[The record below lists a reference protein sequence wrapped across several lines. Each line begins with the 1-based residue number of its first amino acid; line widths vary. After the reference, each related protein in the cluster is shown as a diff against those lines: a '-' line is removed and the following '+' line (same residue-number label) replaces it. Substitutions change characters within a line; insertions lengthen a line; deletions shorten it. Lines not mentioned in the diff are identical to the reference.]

1 MQNMKRYSRL
11 AIAAMVGIFSHF
23 PSSTQETQLM
33 YRQRNRYQSWARAVF
48 FHANAFEVK
57 RSERQ
62 SSRLAAWICAL
73 LFMLAVPAFQFLYA
87 QANAGLTGR
96 VTDPSGAAIAG
107 AHITFVNEA
116 TGIKA
121 QFAASSAGLYTVPL
135 AAGTYDITVEA
146 TGFER
151 FEQTHVVVEVGA
163 EATNDIKLTLGALSQ
178 TVEVSSLNSIGLNTT
193 NAQLDT
199 MLPAQE
205 VTDLPIL
212 VNGYVRQ
219 VETFAAQ
226 APGVRLGSYGNL
238 YVDGGSE
245 SQTNASGNYYNGLQI
260 QTASDGNSNPPYEM
274 VDQFRVV
281 RNAVSARYG
290 MVQGAIDYGM
300 RAGTNKLHGDA
311 FFIDRNSVFDS
322 AGFFPSNFNS
332 AGKAIAPVDVE
343 GDWGGTIGGPVV
355 LPKIYNGH
363 NKTFFLASLEVYSK
377 NAVAA
382 TSGGTAIGSVP
393 TVAEKTGNFSSFVTS
408 NGVQIPIYDPQT
420 GKQFQCNGV
429 MNVICPS
436 RIDPL
441 SASLLQ
447 YIPNP
452 NATGTDYGLQD
463 NENPAFTSIPTKN
476 QAWGI
481 TLNHQI
487 SQSQNIAFTWWRNHY
502 TQTQE
507 ENAPI
512 VAATNPLTGQ
522 EDLTDNANVWLVNY
536 SKIIKPNLVM
546 TAGLA
551 AQNKW
556 QNNVNADPGVNFA
569 GILGGTTMP
578 YISFNGQEAPTNWG
592 NSNSD
597 LVLYHVDNIG
607 WNLFNNWMWNKGR
620 HTINIGGEF
629 HHYYANTLSNYSGGH
644 FSFSQAETSIPN
656 TTNVNFSQY
665 GSSFA
670 SFLLGL
676 PDSATRTSSTTTG
689 INTQAYVAYIQDD
702 FKATNKL
709 TLNLGMRYD
718 LMLPYTLAQNN
729 NVFLAP
735 TTANPSAGNLLGA
748 ATEYGNCVGCAGYNQ
763 IAVHKLY
770 FAPRV
775 GFAYSLDK
783 STVVQGSYGI
793 TYLGFSGAYGQGEGA
808 YSGPNNMA
816 GLLGGSYTLNSTGG
830 PTSAYGEWSNP
841 STAAV
846 NPIPALT
853 PTAFNTGLGVAQTIY
868 YMDYAHNGE
877 AGHLQ
882 TWTLGVQRQLPWHTM
897 LTVDYLANRTTHLSG
912 STINPIEQP
921 NPSVLSYGA
930 LLTDNINSAAAVAAG
945 FTAPYAS
952 FASQFGGGATVY
964 QSLKPYP
971 QYSSVSR
978 AWDQSGTTYFTAF
991 QVQADKHLSNNLNF
1005 MANIELPRLY
1015 DNLVTTVNKYNQKA
1029 NWGEDTTGSFES
1041 KTAVLYEL
1049 PFGRGQRWLNKGW
1062 ADKVAGGWQV
1072 SAILNYNNSQP
1083 LAITQSGESFLNST
1097 NRPNINPLASLWS
1110 GNYNKITK
1118 FFEGKIAAP
1127 LLFSTNAW
1135 SNTGSEYVLGNANRV
1150 YNSVRGPWY
1159 PSENLSAKKVIHVTE
1174 GTSFTVRM
1182 DYFNA
1187 LNRVQAPFPTETL
1200 GSSNFGQVTT
1210 KFSAT
1215 NRQGQIEATFNF

>member
-1 MQNMKRYSRL
+1 VQNMKRYGYS

-23 PSSTQETQLM
+23 SLTTRGPRLM
-33 YRQRNRYQSWARAVF
+33 YRKYKHCQSWAGA
-48 FHANAFEVK
+48 
-57 RSERQ
+57 
-62 SSRLAAWICAL
+62 AL
-73 LFMLAVPAFQFLYA
+73 LPLLMLCSVVLFTNTRLNA
-87 QANAGLTGR
+87 QENAGLTGK
-96 VTDPSGAAIAG
+96 VMDPSGAAIAG
-107 AHITFVNEA
+107 AHITFLNEA

-121 QFAASSAGLYTVPL
+121 QFAASSVGLYTVPL
-135 AAGTYDITVEA
+135 SAGTYDITVEVP
-146 TGFER
+146 GFQR
-151 FEQTHVVVEVGA
+151 FEQKHVVVEVGSQT
-163 EATNDIKLTLGALSQ
+163 TNNIQMTVGKISQ
-178 TVEVSSLNSIGLNTT
+178 TVEVSSLNSDRLNTT
-193 NAQLDT
+193 DAQLDT

-290 MVQGAIDYGM
+290 MVQGAVDYGL

-311 FFIDRNSVFDS
+311 FFIDRNSALDS
-322 AGFFPSNFNS
+322 DGFFDTNYNL
-332 AGKAIAPVDVE
+332 AGKLVPPVDRE
-343 GDWGGTIGGPVV
+343 SDWGGTIGGPVV

-363 NKTFFLASLEVYSK
+363 NKTFFLASFEVFNK
-377 NAVAA
+377 DQAD
-382 TSGGTAIGSVP
+382 TSIGSVP
-393 TVAEKTGNFSSFVTS
+393 TPAERTGDFSNFVNS
-408 NGVQIPIYDPQT
+408 NGVLIPIYDPQT
-420 GKQFQCNGV
+420 GLQFQCNGKL
-429 MNVICPS
+429 NVICPS

-452 NATGTDYGLQD
+452 NTTGTNYGLQD
-463 NENPAFTSIPTKN
+463 NMNPVIKSLPNLN
-476 QAWGI
+476 QAMGV

-487 SQSQNIAFTWWRNHY
+487 SQSQNVAFTWWRNHY

-512 VAATNPLTGQ
+512 VPATNPLTGQ

-536 SKIIKPNLVM
+536 SKIIKTNLVM

-556 QNNVNADPGVNFA
+556 QNNVDGDPGVSFA

-578 YISFNGQEAPTNWG
+578 YISFNGQEPITNWG
-592 NSNSD
+592 NSNSS

-607 WNLFNNWMWNKGR
+607 WNLFNNWMWNNGR
-620 HTINIGGEF
+620 HTFNFGGEF
-629 HHYYANTLSNYSGGH
+629 HHYYANTLSNYSAGH

-656 TTNVNFSQY
+656 TTNTNFSQY

-676 PDSATRTSSTTTG
+676 PDSASRTSSNTTA

-718 LMLPYTLAQNN
+718 VMMPYTLAQNN

-735 TTANPSAGNLLGA
+735 TTANPLAGNLPGA
-748 ATEYGNCVGCAGYNQ
+748 ATAYGSCVGCAGYNQ

-770 FAPRV
+770 FAPRL

-783 STVVQGSYGI
+783 STVVQGSYSI

-830 PTSAYGEWSNP
+830 YTSSYGEWSNP
-841 STAAV
+841 TTGVA
-846 NPIPALT
+846 NPIPNVT
-853 PTAFNTGLGVAQTIY
+853 PTAFSPGLGVAQTVY

-882 TWTLGVQRQLPWHTM
+882 TWTVGVQRQLPWHTL
-897 LTVDYLANRTTHLSG
+897 LTADYLANRTSHLSG

-921 NPSVLSYGA
+921 NPSVLAYGA

-945 FTAPYAS
+945 FTAPYAN
-952 FASQFGGGATVY
+952 FATQFGGGATVY

-991 QVQADKHLSNNLNF
+991 QVQVDKHLSNNLNI

-1015 DNLVTTVNKYNQKA
+1015 DNLVTTVNKYNQKS

-1041 KTAVLYEL
+1041 KTAVLYVL
-1049 PFGRGQRWLNKGW
+1049 PFGHGQRWLDTGW
-1062 ADKVAGGWQV
+1062 ADKLAGGWQV
-1072 SAILNYNNSQP
+1072 GAILNYNNSQP
-1083 LAITQSGESFLNST
+1083 LAITQSGESFINST

-1110 GNYNKITK
+1110 GNYSQIPL
-1118 FFEGKIAAP
+1118 FFEGKIPKAP
-1127 LLFSTNAW
+1127 LLFNTSAY
-1135 SNTGSEYVLGNANRV
+1135 SNTGSQYVLGNANRT

-1159 PSENLSAKKVIHVTE
+1159 PSENLNVIKKIHLTG
-1174 GTSFTVRM
+1174 GTSLELRI

-1187 LNRVQAPFPTETL
+1187 FNRVQAPFPTETVA
-1200 GSSNFGQVTT
+1200 SSNFGQVTT
-1210 KFSAT
+1210 KFTAP
-1215 NRQGQIEATFNF
+1215 NREGQAEFSYNF

>member
-1 MQNMKRYSRL
+1 MPIIKQHGSLGALEGKGSKPVSKR
-11 AIAAMVGIFSHF
+11 F
-23 PSSTQETQLM
+23 
-33 YRQRNRYQSWARAVF
+33 AVWMW
-48 FHANAFEVK
+48 V
-57 RSERQ
+57 
-62 SSRLAAWICAL
+62 L
-73 LFMLAVPAFQFLYA
+73 LLTLAVPAFQLLHA

-96 VTDPSGAAIAG
+96 VADPSGAAIAG
-107 AHITFVNEA
+107 AQITFTNEA

-121 QFAASSAGLYTVPL
+121 QFAASSVGLYTVPL
-135 AAGTYDITVEA
+135 PAGTYDITVEVQ
-146 TGFER
+146 GFDR
-151 FEQTHVVVEVGA
+151 FEQKHVVVEVGS
-163 EATNDIKLTLGALSQ
+163 ETTNNIQMTVGRISQ
-178 TVEVSSLNSIGLNTT
+178 TVEVSSLNSNRLNTT
-193 NAQLDT
+193 DAQLDT

-274 VDQFRVV
+274 VDQFRVI

-290 MVQGAIDYGM
+290 MVQGAVDYGM

-311 FFIDRNSVFDS
+311 FYIDRDSILDS
-322 AGFFPSNFNS
+322 AGFFPTRFNS

-363 NKTFFLASLEVYSK
+363 NKTFFLASVEVLKK
-377 NAVAA
+377 NQAD
-382 TSGGTAIGSVP
+382 TSTGAVP
-393 TVAEKTGNFSSFVTS
+393 TPAEKTGDFSNFVNS
-408 NGVQIPIYDPQT
+408 NGVLIPIYDPQT
-420 GKQFQCNGV
+420 GKQFMGCNGNQP
-429 MNVICPS
+429 NVICPS

-447 YIPNP
+447 YIPSP
-452 NATGTDYGLQD
+452 NTTGTNFGLQ
-463 NENPAFTSIPTKN
+463 NNMNPVISSLPNRN
-476 QAWGI
+476 QAWGV

-487 SQSQNIAFTWWRNHY
+487 TQSQNVAFTWWRNHY

-507 ENAPI
+507 EDAPI
-512 VAATNPLTGQ
+512 VPATNPLTGQ
-522 EDLTDNANVWLVNY
+522 EDLTDNANVWLANY
-536 SKIIKPNLVM
+536 SKIIRPNLVM
-546 TAGLA
+546 TAGVA

-556 QNNVNADPGVNFA
+556 QNNVDGDPGVNFA
-569 GILGGTTMP
+569 GVLGGTTMP

-592 NSNSD
+592 NSNSE

-607 WNLFNNWMWNKGR
+607 WNLFNNWLWNKGR
-620 HTINIGGEF
+620 HTVNIGGEF
-629 HHYYANTLSNYSGGH
+629 HHYFANTLSNYSAGH

-656 TTNVNFSQY
+656 TTNSNFSQY

-676 PDSATRTSSTTTG
+676 PDSASRTSSTTTG

-702 FKATNKL
+702 FKLTNRL

-718 LMLPYTLAQNN
+718 VMMPYTLSQNN

-735 TTANPSAGNLLGA
+735 ATANPSAGNLPGA
-748 ATEYGNCVGCAGYNQ
+748 ATEYGNCAACAGYNQ

-770 FAPRV
+770 FAPRM

-783 STVVQGSYGI
+783 STVVQGSYSI

-830 PTSAYGEWSNP
+830 YTSSYGQWSNP
-841 STAAV
+841 TTGAA
-846 NPIPALT
+846 NPIPNVT
-853 PTAFNTGLGVAQTIY
+853 PTPFSPGLGVAQTIY
-868 YMDYAHNGE
+868 YMDYNHNGE

-882 TWTLGVQRQLPWHTM
+882 TWTLGVQRQLPWHM
-897 LTVDYLANRTTHLSG
+897 LLTADYLGNRTSHLSG
-912 STINPIEQP
+912 STINPISQP

-945 FTAPYAS
+945 FTAPYAN
-952 FASQFGGGATVY
+952 FATQFGGGATVY

-978 AWDQSGTTYFTAF
+978 AWDQSGTTYFTAI
-991 QVQADKHLSNNLNF
+991 QVQVDKHLSNNLNF
-1005 MANIELPRLY
+1005 MGNIELPRLY
-1015 DNLVTTVNKYNQKA
+1015 DNLVTTVNKYNQKV

-1041 KTAVLYEL
+1041 KATVIYVL
-1049 PFGRGQRWLNKGW
+1049 PFGHGQRWLDRGW
-1062 ADKVAGGWQV
+1062 ADKLAGGWQV
-1072 SAILNYNNSQP
+1072 GGILNYNNSQP
-1083 LAITQSGESFLNST
+1083 LAITQSGESFINST

-1110 GNYNKITK
+1110 GNYNKITQ
-1118 FFEGKIAAP
+1118 FFEGKIPTAP
-1127 LLFSTNAW
+1127 LLFNTSAY
-1135 SNTGSEYVLGNANRV
+1135 SNTGSQYVLGNANRT

-1159 PSENLSAKKVIHVTE
+1159 PSENLNVIKKIHLTE
-1174 GTSFTVRM
+1174 GTSFELRV

-1187 LNRVQAPFPTETL
+1187 LNRVQAPFPTVTL

-1210 KFSAT
+1210 KFTAT
-1215 NRQGQIEATFNF
+1215 NREGQAELAFNF